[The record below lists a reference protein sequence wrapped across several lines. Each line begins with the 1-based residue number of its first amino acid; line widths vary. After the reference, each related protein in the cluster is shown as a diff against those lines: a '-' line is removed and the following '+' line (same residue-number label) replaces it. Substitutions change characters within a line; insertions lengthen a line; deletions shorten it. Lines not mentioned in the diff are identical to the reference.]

1 MTLFGEKQ
9 LEVKT
14 PEMSVIMS
22 HCRKNT
28 GSRSISCDECLQRP
42 LWQFLP
48 FTLLFKEYGLVTVK
62 KVLLQQPETSL
73 VQHWLNDLSGTPHF
87 KTIRLAL
94 KYNLDVFR
102 KTWSPLRGRWR
113 DRIIPIQDFDKI
125 SLLDWSFCV
134 SCLIWLLISYVAVF
148 PDLSNWQVTMMLS

>member
-1 MTLFGEKQ
+1 MTLFGEKK

-22 HCRKNT
+22 HCRKNM

-87 KTIRLAL
+87 KNYQAHIKIQFRCL
-94 KYNLDVFR
+94 KE
-102 KTWSPLRGRWR
+102 
-113 DRIIPIQDFDKI
+113 
-125 SLLDWSFCV
+125 
-134 SCLIWLLISYVAVF
+134 
-148 PDLSNWQVTMMLS
+148 DLVPAQGKMTRPNHTNSRF